1 MGLDTAKEELDQN
14 LFPEEE
20 LISYQPKIFGK
31 NFYRQLLKKLES
43 LGVTIQ
49 IEMATRS
56 CRNLSFPFEA
66 KNVWFGKEQK
76 GTEKS
81 RICR

>member
-31 NFYRQLLKKLES
+31 IFHKQLLKKLES

-49 IEMATRS
+49 IEHG
-56 CRNLSFPFEA
+56 NEKLQELEFSF
-66 KNVWFGKEQK
+66 
-76 GTEKS
+76 
-81 RICR
+81 